1 MRYNFSDLMVASL
14 SGFIIGFIV
23 ALIFNILLSINHSS
37 NTDLLCGIL
46 SDNNISNSTV
56 ISICRDQK

>member
-1 MRYNFSDLMVASL
+1 MRYDIWDIVTASL
-14 SGFIIGFIV
+14 AGFIIGFIT
-23 ALIFNILLSINHSS
+23 ALIFNILLNINHTT
-37 NTDLLCGIL
+37 NTDLLCGVL